1 MDSTPGTAITKP
13 SPKPLGLLGRDE
25 MNLAEFPITL
35 LTDRVPKDQNEA
47 VYQDEIRD
55 ERTNLTLTR
64 KLTIT
69 AGNHGLTTAADD
81 DVILSL
87 IQLTR
92 QKNNFT
98 NRRVE
103 FSRHELVQLLGW
115 TVGGAS
121 YDRLLLSLQR
131 WTSVFL
137 QYENAWRD
145 NRTKTWTTA
154 GFHIIDKY
162 EITDSRTSGD
172 QLELMPSYIVWG
184 EDIFA
189 SFQAGYLKPLDYD
202 LCMGLRNSTA
212 KRMYRFLDKRFHHKP
227 DWTFD
232 LKEFAHE
239 HIGLGRHYEGPAHLK
254 RNLYPAIEELEKTGF
269 LEPLARDDRFFKLSN
284 EWKIRLIQKAAAP
297 AILPASQPEGETPD
311 ELPPLVAELVKRGVT
326 KATAEEL
333 AGRHPAEF
341 IQPKVDVFDWLVEKE
356 DKRVGKSPAGYLVK
370 SITDDYAAP
379 KGFVSKAEREQRE
392 QARQAKERQAAED
405 RRRQQEQD
413 AREKAERQTIEA
425 YWAALTPEQQAEL
438 DTAST
443 AEADP
448 EILAMQS
455 GPLKS
460 MATTLRRHAYIRKLL
475 ASRDQS
481 AAPAPANADSSDV

>member
-1 MDSTPGTAITKP
+1 MLLFFFPKGIKGMASTAPTSK
-13 SPKPLGLLGRDE
+13 SKSLGALGRDE

-35 LTDRVPKDQNEA
+35 LADRVPKDQNEA
-47 VYQDEIRD
+47 VYQDEIHD
-55 ERTNLTLTR
+55 ERTGLTLTR

-92 QKNNFT
+92 KKNNFT
-98 NRRVE
+98 DRRVE
-103 FSRHELVQLLGW
+103 FSRHELVQMLGW

-121 YDRLLLSLQR
+121 YDRLLLSLKR

-162 EITDSRTSGD
+162 EITDSRTSD
-172 QLELMPSYIVWG
+172 EQLELMPSYIIWG

-212 KRMYRFLDKRFHHKP
+212 KRLYRFLDKRFHHRP
-227 DWTFD
+227 DWVFD

-254 RNLYPAIEELEKTGF
+254 RNLEPAIAELESIDY
-269 LEPLARDDRFFKLSN
+269 LRALPSDERFFK
-284 EWKIRLIQKAAAP
+284 EGKDWKIRLVKKDIPPSAMP
-297 AILPASQPEGETPD
+297 AASQTETPLLVI
-311 ELPPLVAELVKRGVT
+311 ELTSRGITAKTAVELVRDFGEEKVQLQLDIFDGKPAKKR
-326 KATAEEL
+326 
-333 AGRHPAEF
+333 
-341 IQPKVDVFDWLVEKE
+341 
-356 DKRVGKSPAGYLVK
+356 DKIDDHAAYLVK
-370 SITDDYAAP
+370 AIRDGHAAP
-379 KGFVSKAEREQRE
+379 KNFKSKAQRE
-392 QARQAKERQAAED
+392 QEAET
-405 RRRQQEQD
+405 RRQQQQVKDEARRISQEKA
-413 AREKAERQTIEA
+413 AREKAEQQAIADYRQQLTPDQLRVLEAEALAQTSPQWRQTYEEA
-425 YWAALTPEQQAEL
+425 AWAPNVKRMTLNTIVEEHIRQN
-438 DTAST
+438 
-443 AEADP
+443 
-448 EILAMQS
+448 ILPDRQ
-455 GPLKS
+455 
-460 MATTLRRHAYIRKLL
+460 
-475 ASRDQS
+475 
-481 AAPAPANADSSDV
+481 AAPAQA

>member
-1 MDSTPGTAITKP
+1 MAASTETKP
-13 SPKPLGLLGRDE
+13 VPSSKALGLLGRDE

-35 LTDRVPKDQNEA
+35 LTDRVPKDQKEA
-47 VYQDEIRD
+47 VYQDEIHD
-55 ERTNLTLTR
+55 ERTGLTLTR

-87 IQLTR
+87 IQLTK

-121 YDRLLLSLQR
+121 YDRLLLSLKR

-154 GFHIIDKY
+154 GFHIVDKY
-162 EITDSRTSGD
+162 EITDTRTNGD

-184 EDIFA
+184 EDIFE

-239 HIGLGRHYEGPAHLK
+239 HVGLGRHYEGPAHLK
-254 RNLYPAIEELEKTGF
+254 RNLEPAVAELESVGF
-269 LEPLARDDRFFKLSN
+269 LLPLPDHERYLKDGRNL
-284 EWKIRLIQKAAAP
+284 KIRLISATCPPTLADPQQP
-297 AILPASQPEGETPD
+297 ALPLAEPE
-311 ELPPLVAELVKRGVT
+311 PPALVAELTNRAVT
-326 KATAEEL
+326 KATAEQL
-333 AGRHPAEF
+333 VQKHPAEF
-341 IQPKVDVFDWLVEKE
+341 IQLKLDVFDWLTEKQ
-356 DKRVGKSPAGYLVK
+356 DKRVAKSPAGYLVK
-370 SITDDYAAP
+370 SINDDYAAP
-379 KGFVSKAEREQRE
+379 KGFVSKAERQRLDE
-392 QARQAKERQAAED
+392 ARKAKERHAAED

-413 AREKAERQTIEA
+413 ARERAEQQAIDA
-425 YWAALTPEQQAEL
+425 YWKSLTPHQQAEL
-438 DTAST
+438 QATADAQAD
-443 AEADP
+443 AETRSMD
-448 EILAMQS
+448 E
-455 GPLKS
+455 GPLKRIGQQ
-460 MATTLRRHAYIRKLL
+460 LRRNEYIQQLL
-475 ASRDQS
+475 KNRQAE
-481 AAPAPANADSSDV
+481 PA